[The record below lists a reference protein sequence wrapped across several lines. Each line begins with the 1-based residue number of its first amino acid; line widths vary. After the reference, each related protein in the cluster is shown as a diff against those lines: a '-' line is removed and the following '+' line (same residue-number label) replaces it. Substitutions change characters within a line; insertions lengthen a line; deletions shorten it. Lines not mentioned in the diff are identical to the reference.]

1 MELDFRNLYNIIS
14 LTLTVIFSLYI
25 LLSKVKE
32 REGNIFIGLFIL
44 SIGLGN
50 LDYLLSQINFYTS
63 YPNLWLIL
71 AMASFLFSPLMY
83 FYIKSVAFKGQKIS
97 YKDAIHLVPIIAV
110 IIINIFQYY
119 SKPFDVKLKLLT
131 GEGLYEF
138 FIPVVYTILHTQ
150 ALIYM
155 VLSILVV
162 KRFKQIVKEN
172 YSNYNKRNYK
182 WIYQLNFVFVYFI
195 ISGVVSNSF
204 RFFVG
209 ESTTAIYA
217 YISAPINIL
226 FLLWLMYKAIS
237 QPYLFNGIDSN
248 IKLLEDLLKER
259 DVYKKEMTKNA
270 STDDYNLQANELK
283 IRLETL
289 MSNDKPYL
297 NPSLAIFDLAKE
309 LVLPSS
315 ELSIFL
321 NKHLNKNFFDF
332 INEYR
337 INEAKRLLISSERNN
352 HTILEILY
360 EVGFNSKSSFNTAFK
375 KFTNK
380 TPTEYRKRA

>member
-1 MELDFRNLYNIIS
+1 M
-14 LTLTVIFSLYI
+14 
-25 LLSKVKE
+25 
-32 REGNIFIGLFIL
+32 
-44 SIGLGN
+44 
-50 LDYLLSQINFYTS
+50 
-63 YPNLWLIL
+63 
-71 AMASFLFSPLMY
+71 
-83 FYIKSVAFKGQKIS
+83 
-97 YKDAIHLVPIIAV
+97 
-110 IIINIFQYY
+110 
-119 SKPFDVKLKLLT
+119 LT
-131 GEGLYEF
+131 GEGLFEF
-138 FIPVVYTILHTQ
+138 FIPVVYTILHAQ

-195 ISGVVSNSF
+195 ISDLVRNYL
-204 RFFVG
+204 RFFID
-209 ESTTAIYA
+209 ESTINISI

-248 IKLLEDLLKER
+248 IKLLDELLKEQ
-259 DVYKKEMTKNA
+259 DVHKKQMTKNGITDDNNLQTNELNLKLESLM
-270 STDDYNLQANELK
+270 STD
-283 IRLETL
+283 
-289 MSNDKPYL
+289 KPFL

-309 LVLPSS
+309 LDLPSS

-321 NKHLNKNFFDF
+321 NKCLNKNFFDF

-337 INEAKRLLISSERNN
+337 INEAKKLLVSSERKN

-380 TPTEYRKRA
+380 TPTEYRKIA